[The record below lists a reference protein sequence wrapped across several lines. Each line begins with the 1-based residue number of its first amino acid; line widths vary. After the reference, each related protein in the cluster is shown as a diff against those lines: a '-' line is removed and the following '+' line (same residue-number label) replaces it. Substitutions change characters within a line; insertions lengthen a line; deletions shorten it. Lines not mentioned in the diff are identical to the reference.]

1 MSGFFV
7 LNESTMHNVILNLRN
22 ELIRSISAIDAWFDV
37 DGALLSQKISATE
50 TVAEFLYNL
59 THSSRDLLDAITYK
73 SQRSLSG
80 PMDLQFPHDATGER
94 FLRKGI
100 GRIDLESARAELRQQ
115 LDRCL
120 IYLEQMQQKQTIVR
134 KEMQDDDIVHFD
146 GYQGVYL
153 LLIHLKRHLGDLNQL
168 GERQR
173 DIAPYW

>member
-1 MSGFFV
+1 
-7 LNESTMHNVILNLRN
+7 MHNVILNLRN

-80 PMDLQFPHDATGER
+80 PMDLQFPHDSSGVR

-100 GRIDLESARAELRQQ
+100 GRIELESARAELREQ

-120 IYLEQMQQKQTIVR
+120 IYLELLLQKQ
-134 KEMQDDDIVHFD
+134 EMHNDDIVHFD

-168 GERQR
+168 GERHR